1 MKFSEHLR
9 KLRDAAGLTQEGL
22 AVKAGMSVGNVR
34 NYEQGIRLP
43 TFPAVV
49 KLAAALGATCE
60 AFAACSDVADDEQ
73 PAEKPKPEKPASKGK
88 GKK

>member
-1 MKFSEHLR
+1 MKFSEKLR
-9 KLRDAAGLTQEGL
+9 ELRDAAGLTQEQL
-22 AVKAGMSVGNVR
+22 AQKAGMSVGNVR

-49 KLAAALGATCE
+49 KLAAALAVTCE
-60 AFAACSDVADDEQ
+60 AFAECSDVTGEDPEE
-73 PAEKPKPEKPASKGK
+73 EKKPATKK